1 MGNIKKSLEKALGNI
16 STELENWTLEM
27 NNVLKANLDNTNDVL
42 INFVDNLDNSVQMS
56 EKAAANL

>member
-42 INFVDNLDNSVQMS
+42 INFVDNLDNLY
-56 EKAAANL
+56 KCLKKLR